1 VSSAAGVEVSS
12 THGGVPTTHG
22 GGFGPRELDA
32 VAAARRTRQRRMA
45 AALLALP
52 CAAYF
57 ALELVYVTH
66 LPLGMDE
73 LHGAGTVHKLQHAV
87 PYVDFA
93 PYKNVLGYYLQLP
106 FLLLGS
112 GGLWQQMISV
122 KVGMAAV
129 TALVVF
135 ACAVALS
142 RQLRLGSVLLS
153 TVLLCCM
160 STFLERSAELRV
172 DMLTSLAGLGS
183 LVALLSGRFV
193 LSGAL
198 AGLSFLVSQKG
209 IYFCAAGGVALLARA
224 LSPQRPAGAV
234 RDGVMFG
241 AAAAAPF
248 ALYFALFSALS
259 SPTVVAEKSIGVASD
274 MAKLDLY
281 RTLHRFWWQ
290 TVNRNPLFYGL
301 ALLGI
306 GAAFERGLRGRAAD
320 ASAERDRVLWTYAGT
335 VVVLCF
341 GHRQP
346 WPYFFV
352 LLIPTLWV
360 VIAVTLEHLPQ
371 RGLLFWALFVFAGVV
386 APLGRSDV
394 VLARDN
400 SYLRYTIELA
410 ERLLAPDE
418 RYLAG
423 IDMVHTRSQVPGL
436 GWLDQRKLA
445 ALRTKGPKLIEQL
458 RAAPPKLVIWNYRVD
473 GLPEP
478 ARRYLRSQYRQ
489 FWASVY
495 TYAPVVAE
503 QRFELAYGGRYVVRD
518 AKPVVIDG
526 KKVAGG
532 RSIELAVGPHT
543 IDRVGVRLQWQ
554 PASQVQK
561 RLDPKRRR
569 EGRLFDRVY
578 DY

>member
-1 VSSAAGVEVSS
+1 VSSAAGVGLSS
-12 THGGVPTTHG
+12 AHGGGSTT
-22 GGFGPRELDA
+22 GFGPRELDA
-32 VAAARRTRQRRMA
+32 VADARRTRQRRMA

-52 CAAYF
+52 CMAYF
-57 ALELVYVTH
+57 AVELLYVTH

-73 LHGAGTVHKLQHAV
+73 LHGAGTVHKLRHAV
-87 PYVDFA
+87 PYADFS

-112 GGLWQQMISV
+112 GLWQQMIAV
-122 KVGMAAV
+122 KIGMAAV
-129 TALVVF
+129 TAAVLF

-142 RQLRLGSVLLS
+142 RQLKLSSVLLS
-153 TVLLCCM
+153 TVLLCCS

-183 LVALLSGRFV
+183 LIALLSGRFALGGV
-193 LSGAL
+193 L
-198 AGLSFLVSQKG
+198 AGVSFLVSQKG
-209 IYFCAAGGVALLARA
+209 IYFCAAGGVAMLTRM
-224 LSPQRPAGAV
+224 LSRHRPASAV
-234 RDGVMFG
+234 RDGVRFG
-241 AAAAAPF
+241 VGAAAPF
-248 ALYFALFSALS
+248 VLYFALFAALS
-259 SPTVVAEKSIGVASD
+259 SPAVVTERSIGVARD

-281 RTLHRFWWQ
+281 RTLHRFWWH
-290 TVNRNPLFYGL
+290 TVSRNPLFYGL

-306 GAAFERGLRGRAAD
+306 GAAFERSSRGRAGD
-320 ASAERDRVLWTYAGT
+320 ASAERDRLLWSYAAT

-341 GHRQP
+341 GHKQP

-371 RGLLFWALFVFAGVV
+371 RGALFWGVFAFAGVI
-386 APLGRSDV
+386 APLGRGDA

-400 SYLRYTIELA
+400 RYLRYTIELA
-410 ERLLAPDE
+410 EQLLAPGE

-423 IDMVHTRSQVPGL
+423 IDMVYTRSQVSGL
-436 GWLDQRKLA
+436 SWLDQRKLG
-445 ALRTKGPKLIEQL
+445 ALRTKGPKVVELL
-458 RAAPPKLVIWNYRVD
+458 RAQPPKLVIWNYRVD

-478 ARRYLRSQYRQ
+478 ARRHLRSQYRQ

-495 TYAPVVAE
+495 TYAPVITE
-503 QRFELAYGGRYVVRD
+503 ERFELAYGGRYVVRD
-518 AKPVVIDG
+518 AKSAVIDG
-526 KKVAGG
+526 KKVAPG
-532 RSIELAVGPHT
+532 RSIELAAGPHT
-543 IDRVGVRLQWQ
+543 IDREGVRLQWQ
-554 PASQVQK
+554 PASSFQK

-569 EGRLFDRVY
+569 EARLFDRVY